1 MSQLS
6 AFSVLLQILK
16 SCQDYVKLHFKSTKK
31 KTFDLRN
38 DKALANNTECVVY
51 FPFFIMSVWPF
62 DLLLYS

>member
-6 AFSVLLQILK
+6 LFSVLLQILK
-16 SCQDYVKLHFKSTKK
+16 SCQGYVKLHFKSTKK

-38 DKALANNTECVVY
+38 DKALKNKTECVVY
-51 FPFFIMSVWPF
+51 FQFFLMSVRPF